1 MGDVGDGAIE
11 TVRTSN
17 EGGSPA
23 RVRGRTREDRR

>member
-11 TVRTSN
+11 TVRTSS
-17 EGGSPA
+17 EGGPA